1 MSRAKVSATP
11 PSPCAKV
18 KGTPP
23 PPMQHRANVSEN
35 SPGCPVEKPKAR
47 VPGGLQRL
55 ERPEGQTGV
64 HPASLQPPT
73 REKRRGAEPIP
84 EAVAEHRGNS
94 PSAAE
99 PASLS
104 LSLSLARRTTRRS
117 GGGGA
122 AGRGVNL
129 GMVLILS
136 PACCPTLKIGLVG
149 PWSCDSYF
157 SNALPEVAAQLAR
170 ERIKKNPSLTVVHP
184 LDYVLFEENLQA
196 WKTMARF
203 IDSAKNR
210 SAFIGPLNPSYCEA
224 ASLLAQVWNKPMLSW
239 ACLNDDLEK
248 PINQSWFVRTL
259 PSAASVLL
267 TVLRYFNWAHI
278 GIISSKGLLW
288 MDTAQKLASVLRSH
302 GLPVVLVTST
312 GTETVE
318 EAWAKIEAA
327 GNIKV
332 LLLCM
337 ASALVG
343 GEDQATFLSKAQE
356 LGLADGRY
364 IFLPYDTLFY
374 SLPYGNHSYFLL
386 ENDGAFQKAY
396 DAVLTITLQSG
407 EWTFYEAFQAAK
419 EKGEIKADLEPEQ
432 VTPLFGTIYDAVY
445 LLTKALAKAPRPQTS
460 EHLATPLIHHIRNL
474 DFAGFSHRIQVDG
487 QGSPLA
493 SYVILDT
500 DGKDGHLYPT
510 YLLEA
515 SSGRMQ
521 PLERAIHFP
530 GGRVPPVDSACW
542 FEPDV
547 ICERGIQILIL
558 ILTLTLTLVL
568 VLGSI
573 SLDLFFRN
581 GNANRRF
588 VKGSQRLFL
597 TLDDL
602 TFLNTKISRMRLT
615 LDNLS
620 ESSGCSEVHSLRS
633 MTHSLSVKSTTLTY
647 ETSNVAVYQGD
658 WVWLK
663 KLETSMTTDW
673 KQRATQV
680 LTKMRELRHENVN
693 PFLGLLFDTGL
704 SAVVMDFC
712 SRGSLQDLLQNMD
725 IKLDWM
731 FKSSLLV
738 DLIKG
743 MKYLHK
749 QGVSHGRLKSRNC
762 VVDGRFVLKITDYSY
777 CELMAALGVCQGQAS
792 AEELLWTAPELL
804 REPEVNLQGTLQGDV
819 FSFAIILQEVI
830 LRGPPYCMMELT
842 AEEIIS
848 KLKHPLTL
856 FRPSV
861 PLENIPLKYIQLMKQ
876 CWSEAPNRRPTFD
889 KIFEQ
894 FKTINKGKRTNIVDS
909 MLRMLENYSNNL
921 EELIRERTEELEMEK
936 QKTDR
941 LLSQML
947 PLPVAETLIRG
958 ASVEPEYFDEVTIY
972 FSDIIG
978 FTIMSA
984 LCEPIEIVD
993 LLNDLYT
1000 LFDAIIGHHDVYK
1013 VETIGDAYMVAS
1025 GLPKRNG
1032 HRHAAEIANMSL
1044 DILSSVGAFR
1054 VKHIPDLPVKI
1065 RMGLHS
1071 GPCAAGV
1078 VGVTMPRYCLFGD
1091 TVNTASRIE
1100 STGLPYRIHISQ
1112 KTMRIL
1118 HNLKEGYKMKFRG
1131 KTELKGKGLED
1142 TYWLVTKKGFTKTL
1156 PQPPEIKA
1164 GQPWQEIIAR
1174 EIKAAMKISKK
1185 KFMDQQSQ
1193 EL

>member
-1 MSRAKVSATP
+1 
-11 PSPCAKV
+11 
-18 KGTPP
+18 
-23 PPMQHRANVSEN
+23 
-35 SPGCPVEKPKAR
+35 
-47 VPGGLQRL
+47 
-55 ERPEGQTGV
+55 
-64 HPASLQPPT
+64 
-73 REKRRGAEPIP
+73 
-84 EAVAEHRGNS
+84 
-94 PSAAE
+94 
-99 PASLS
+99 
-104 LSLSLARRTTRRS
+104 
-117 GGGGA
+117 
-122 AGRGVNL
+122 
-129 GMVLILS
+129 MVLTLS
-136 PACCPTLKIGLVG
+136 PACCPALKIGLVG
-149 PWSCDSYF
+149 PWSFDSYF
-157 SNALPEVAAQLAR
+157 SNALPEVAAQLAM
-170 ERIKKNPSLTVVHP
+170 ERIKKDPSLAAVHP
-184 LDYVLFEENLQA
+184 LDYVLFEEDLQT
-196 WKTMARF
+196 WKAMARF
-203 IDSAKNR
+203 LDSSKNR

-224 ASLLAQVWNKPMLSW
+224 ASFLVQVWNKPMLSW
-239 ACLNDDLEK
+239 ACLNDDLDK
-248 PINQSWFVRTL
+248 PINQPRFIRTL

-267 TVLRYFNWAHI
+267 TVLRYFNWAHV
-278 GIISSKGLLW
+278 GIISSKGDLW
-288 MDTAQKLASVLRSH
+288 MDTAQKLASVLRGH

-312 GTETVE
+312 GTETEKVE
-318 EAWAKIEAA
+318 EAWTKIEAA

-337 ASALVG
+337 ASALIG

-364 IFLPYDTLFY
+364 VFVPYDTLFY

-386 ENDGAFQKAY
+386 ENDGAFRKTY

-407 EWTFYEAFQAAK
+407 ERTFYQAFQAAK

-432 VTPLFGTIYDAVY
+432 VTPLFGTIYDAIY
-445 LLTKALAKAPRPQTS
+445 LLAKVLAKVARLQTS
-460 EHLATPLIHHIRNL
+460 ELLGTTLIHHVRNL
-474 DFAGFSHRIQVDG
+474 DFAGFSHRIQVDSKG
-487 QGSPLA
+487 RPLA
-493 SYVILDT
+493 RYVILDT
-500 DGKDGHLYPT
+500 DGKESHLYPT

-515 SSGRMQ
+515 SLGMMQ
-521 PLERAIHFP
+521 PLGRAIHFP
-530 GGRVPPVDSACW
+530 GGRSPPVDSACW

-547 ICERGIQILIL
+547 LCERDDAYPGLRIVILLLSPPVFLLLFGLYLTCL
-558 ILTLTLTLVL
+558 I
-568 VLGSI
+568 
-573 SLDLFFRN
+573 RN
-581 GNANRRF
+581 SNPDRRF
-588 VKGSQRLFL
+588 AKGSQRLFL

-602 TFLNTKISRMRLT
+602 TFVNTKISRMRLT

-620 ESSGCSEVHSLRS
+620 ESRSCSEVHSLRS
-633 MTHSLSVKSTTLTY
+633 VTHSLSVKSTTLTY
-647 ETSNVAVYQGD
+647 ETSNVAVYEGD

-663 KLETSMTTDW
+663 KLETAVTTDW
-673 KQRATQV
+673 KPRATHV

-693 PFLGLLFDTGL
+693 PFLGLLSDTGL

-731 FKSSLLV
+731 FKSSLLL

-743 MKYLHK
+743 MKYLHN
-749 QGVSHGRLKSRNC
+749 QDISYGRLKSRNC
-762 VVDGRFVLKITDYSY
+762 VVDGRFVLKITDYGYS
-777 CELMAALGVCQGQAS
+777 ELMAAQGVSQSQAS

-804 REPEVNLQGTLQGDV
+804 REPEVNPKGTSQGDV

-861 PLENIPLKYIQLMKQ
+861 PLENTPLEYIQLMKQ
-876 CWSEAPNRRPTFD
+876 CWSEVPNRRPTFN

-909 MLRMLENYSNNL
+909 MLRMLENYSSNL
-921 EELIRERTEELEMEK
+921 EELIRERTEELEVEK
-936 QKTDR
+936 QKTDK

-978 FTIMSA
+978 FTTMSA

-1000 LFDAIIGHHDVYK
+1000 LFDAVIGHHDVYK

-1025 GLPKRNG
+1025 GLPTRNG

-1044 DILSSVGAFR
+1044 DILSSVGAFK

-1078 VGVTMPRYCLFGD
+1078 VGLTMPRYCLFGD

-1112 KTMRIL
+1112 NTMRIL
-1118 HNLKEGYKMKFRG
+1118 HNLKEGYKMNFRG
-1131 KTELKGKGLED
+1131 KTELKGKGLQD
-1142 TYWLVTKKGFTKTL
+1142 TYWLVGKRGFTKTL

-1164 GQPWQEIIAR
+1164 GQPWQEIITR

-1185 KFMDQQSQ
+1185 KFMDQQS
-1193 EL
+1193 